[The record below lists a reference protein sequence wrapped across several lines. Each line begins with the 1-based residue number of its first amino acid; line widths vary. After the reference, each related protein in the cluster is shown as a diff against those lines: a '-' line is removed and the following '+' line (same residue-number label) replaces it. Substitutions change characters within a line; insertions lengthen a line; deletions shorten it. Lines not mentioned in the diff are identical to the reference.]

1 VSARAEDDW
10 LARNDASRAGEPTR
24 KSFDR
29 DMISD
34 ALNQLEPL
42 HREVIR
48 QAYYLGRTTGE
59 IAAALDISEP
69 VTKSQLHRAM
79 HTVRLNLARRP

>member
-1 VSARAEDDW
+1 MSACAEDDW
-10 LARNDASRAGEPTR
+10 LARNDTSRADEPTM
-24 KSFDR
+24 KPFDR
-29 DMISD
+29 DLVSD
-34 ALNQLEPL
+34 ALNQLDPL

-69 VTKSQLHRAM
+69 AAKSQLHRAM
-79 HTVRLNLARRP
+79 HTVRLSLARRP